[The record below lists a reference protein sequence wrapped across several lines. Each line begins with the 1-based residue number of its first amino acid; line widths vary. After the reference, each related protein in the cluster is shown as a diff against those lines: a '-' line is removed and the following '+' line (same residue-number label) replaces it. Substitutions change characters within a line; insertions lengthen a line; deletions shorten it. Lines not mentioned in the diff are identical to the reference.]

1 MLDTSLWYY
10 FFNGTHLRKIIHWL
24 IFFLWCLRFFSPFE
38 IRCIV
43 YLLCCRRWR
52 TTIRSSPCRET
63 IRYIILFGF
72 GLASLSSWFCRGI
85 KTPFEFFTTLYS
97 IPTAT
102 TVSFYPFFYR
112 SIGWCCCVLTLPHF
126 SRVCMECTIMI
137 GCIILQFHCATEYGS
152 ILYSIQLDLP
162 SISILD
168 KVLVTIMRVCMR
180 QQYCRSLIT
189 VFHQLHLQNIG
200 WNRNRRLLRQL
211 E

>member
-1 MLDTSLWYY
+1 MYRGY
-10 FFNGTHLRKIIHWL
+10 R
-24 IFFLWCLRFFSPFE
+24 
-38 IRCIV
+38 

-52 TTIRSSPCRET
+52 TTPRSSPCSET

-72 GLASLSSWFCRGI
+72 GSASLSSWFCRGM

-102 TVSFYPFFYR
+102 TVSFCPIFYK
-112 SIGWCCCVLTLPHF
+112 SIGCCCCVMTIPYF
-126 SRVCMECTIMI
+126 SRVCMECTIMM
-137 GCIILQFHCATEYGS
+137 GCTILQFHYVTEYGS
-152 ILYSIQLDLP
+152 IQYSIQLDLP
-162 SISILD
+162 SISILE
-168 KVLVTIMRVCMR
+168 KVLVTIMRVFMR